1 MKNKKIVIVGG
12 GQAACQVSYSL
23 RQQKYDGN
31 ISIFCSENYIP
42 YQRPPLSKK
51 FLSGEIDSDR
61 LFLKPDKYYKN
72 EDIDILLN
80 SYVQEIDRKN
90 KTIIYND
97 KHKMQ
102 YDSLVLATGAIPR
115 EIQTEKED
123 LKGLHYLRTIDDVKK
138 IRNSIKNSKNMAVIG
153 GGYIGLEVAAVSRAM
168 GLNVTIVEMAD
179 RILERVTSPV
189 VSDYF
194 SSYHERQG
202 VNIMTKTRVEGIEGN
217 GSVRSV
223 VTSSGVIKTDVV
235 IVGIGV
241 IPSQELAKSCGIEV
255 SNGINVDEYCRTSDK
270 EILSAGDCT
279 LHPNFYYKKS
289 IRLESVHNAIEQ
301 GKTVA
306 STILGKKIPYDQ
318 VPWFWSDQY
327 NLKLQIAGL
336 ISDYDDYIIRGERG
350 DDSFAVFY
358 LKDGKICASDC
369 INRAAEHMVSRK
381 IISEGISLEP
391 EKLVDES
398 RPIKDLLN

>member
-12 GQAACQVSYSL
+12 GQAACQVSNSL

-61 LFLKPDKYYKN
+61 LFLRPDKYYKN
-72 EDIDILLN
+72 EDINILLN

-123 LKGLHYLRTIDDVKK
+123 LEGLHYLRTIDDVKK
-138 IRNSIKNSKNMAVIG
+138 IRNSIKNSKNMAIIG

-179 RILERVTSPV
+179 
-189 VSDYF
+189 
-194 SSYHERQG
+194 
-202 VNIMTKTRVEGIEGN
+202 
-217 GSVRSV
+217 
-223 VTSSGVIKTDVV
+223 
-235 IVGIGV
+235 
-241 IPSQELAKSCGIEV
+241 
-255 SNGINVDEYCRTSDK
+255 
-270 EILSAGDCT
+270 
-279 LHPNFYYKKS
+279 
-289 IRLESVHNAIEQ
+289 
-301 GKTVA
+301 
-306 STILGKKIPYDQ
+306 
-318 VPWFWSDQY
+318 
-327 NLKLQIAGL
+327 
-336 ISDYDDYIIRGERG
+336 
-350 DDSFAVFY
+350 
-358 LKDGKICASDC
+358 
-369 INRAAEHMVSRK
+369 
-381 IISEGISLEP
+381 
-391 EKLVDES
+391 
-398 RPIKDLLN
+398 